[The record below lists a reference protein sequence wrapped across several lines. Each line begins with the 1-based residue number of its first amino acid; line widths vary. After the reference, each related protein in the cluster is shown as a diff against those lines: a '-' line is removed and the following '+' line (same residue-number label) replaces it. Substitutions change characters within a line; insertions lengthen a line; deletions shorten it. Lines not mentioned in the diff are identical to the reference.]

1 MLPMSLPRHTFPT
14 GEVCSLQPKVA
25 CIQKWWLLMSHRVST
40 RSLGTRLTAPQT
52 QKPRQ
57 EERSAPRPP
66 RACLRFSVVKSKGC
80 LNTSGTMVWC
90 VSKMRQN
97 RLIGNRR
104 KRYRMSNL
112 QYVFPFNL
120 RLLRMHRY
128 AFQACDFLNCLTQQ
142 VCSQSAVHKY

>member
-1 MLPMSLPRHTFPT
+1 MLPPAQSGLRSEMVASDESSRQYTIPRDQAGCSPDTEVWARRAVSFPAT
-14 GEVCSLQPKVA
+14 A
-25 CIQKWWLLMSHRVST
+25 CM
-40 RSLGTRLTAPQT
+40 PQ
-52 QKPRQ
+52 
-57 EERSAPRPP
+57 
-66 RACLRFSVVKSKGC
+66 FSVVKGKVC
-80 LNTSGTMVWC
+80 INTSCTMVWC

-97 RLIGNRR
+97 RLIRNRR
-104 KRYRMSNL
+104 KRYRVSNL